1 MVCPYF
7 LFIKPDNAQTINDNL
22 RKPLK
27 ADIDNFKIK
36 QNFCRVNRKK
46 IKKTGLLYATKEI
59 NK

>member
-36 QNFCRVNRKK
+36 KNFCRVNRKK
-46 IKKTGLLYATKEI
+46 IIKTGLLYATK
-59 NK
+59 